1 MREASLATKKS
12 VSKSGDAKV
21 KHGKGKAQ
29 AKVSPTARAAKAS
42 AREERE
48 EEELDSDSTPVP
60 EPVAAAAEPK
70 KARRGKAPVELGQAL
85 VEAWQTHERIHQFLL
100 EELAPQAW
108 SSPAP
113 IGKGRTV
120 RGIVCHIHN
129 VRLLWLASHAPGSAV
144 PAKLDRESATLEQA
158 REALAQSSVAMV
170 ALLRQSL
177 ADGGRLKDFKPDVV
191 NFVAY
196 AMAHEAHHRGQI
208 CLVARALGQPL
219 SQQAGFGLWEW
230 RKRHAEA
237 HPEPEE

>member
-1 MREASLATKKS
+1 MATKKS
-12 VSKSGDAKV
+12 VSKSKDAQLKQGQ
-21 KHGKGKAQ
+21 GKR
-29 AKVSPTARAAKAS
+29 PAKAS
-42 AREERE
+42 AKATRPAPREEPDE
-48 EEELDSDSTPVP
+48 EKLAAQPTP
-60 EPVAAAAEPK
+60 EPVAAATPEPK
-70 KARRGKAPVELGQAL
+70 KARRGKAPVELAQAL
-85 VEAWQTHERIHQFLL
+85 VEAWETHERIHQFLL
-100 EELAPQAW
+100 EELSPEAW

-129 VRLLWLASHAPGSAV
+129 VRLLWLASHAPGTSV
-144 PAKLDRESATLEQA
+144 PTKLERESATIEQA
-158 REALAQSSVAMV
+158 REALAQSSRAIV

-191 NFVAY
+191 NFAAY

-237 HPEPEE
+237 HPEPEQ

>member
-1 MREASLATKKS
+1 MATKKS
-12 VSKSGDAKV
+12 VSKSDGATV
-21 KHGKGKAQ
+21 KQGKGKA
-29 AKVSPTARAAKAS
+29 PAKAS
-42 AREERE
+42 AKAKATKAAAREEPD
-48 EEELDSDSTPVP
+48 EEELEPAPAPETVEAAAP
-60 EPVAAAAEPK
+60 EPR
-70 KARRGKAPVELGQAL
+70 KARRGKAPVDLAQAL
-85 VEAWQTHERIHQFLL
+85 VEAWETHERIHQFLL
-100 EELAPQAW
+100 EELAPEAW

-120 RGIVCHIHN
+120 RGIVCHLHN
-129 VRLLWLASHAPGSAV
+129 VRLLWLATHAPGSTV

-158 REALAQSSVAMV
+158 REALGQSSVAMV
-170 ALLRQSL
+170 ALLRQAL
-177 ADGGRLKDFKPDVV
+177 ADGGRLKDFKPDVL
-191 NFVAY
+191 NFAAY